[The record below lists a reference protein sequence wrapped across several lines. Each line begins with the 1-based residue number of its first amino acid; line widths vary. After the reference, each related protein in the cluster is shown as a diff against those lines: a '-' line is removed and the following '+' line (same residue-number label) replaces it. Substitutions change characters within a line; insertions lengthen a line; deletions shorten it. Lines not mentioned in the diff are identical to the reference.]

1 MAQDI
6 DRRLQKFEDAL
17 VNVLTN
23 VDDKLDSKLRKKL
36 QKARTKLKKDPDY
49 SRKKYKKAVLRA
61 HEQEDEDGPVT
72 GDEKPRQA

>member
-1 MAQDI
+1 MAKDI

-36 QKARTKLKKDPDY
+36 NKARTKLKTPG
-49 SRKKYKKAVLRA
+49 A
-61 HEQEDEDGPVT
+61 
-72 GDEKPRQA
+72 PRRGIAKSYLLFEN